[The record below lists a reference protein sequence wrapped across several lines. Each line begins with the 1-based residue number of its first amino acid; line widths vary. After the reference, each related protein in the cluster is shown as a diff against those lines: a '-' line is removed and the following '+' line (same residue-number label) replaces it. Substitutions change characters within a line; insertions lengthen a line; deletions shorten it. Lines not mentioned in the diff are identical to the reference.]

1 MMSGMKF
8 CIIDDVDVDGDDKLH
23 WWIEASMMLL
33 LFKGQMMIAAWY
45 GVVAA
50 KSNIK

>member
-1 MMSGMKF
+1 MMTIGMKF
-8 CIIDDVDVDGDDKLH
+8 YNIDDVDVDGNEKLH
-23 WWIEASMMLL
+23 WWVEARMML